1 MKEESDLIDTIGFRR
16 MGLAAV
22 LFAITAMV
30 PGGTAHAQPLNDST
44 VNEPSDAGAQTQP
57 DAQPQTSQAALR
69 RVAETCQAETQQ
81 FCPALQPSPTPRD
94 EAICLKYY
102 KTSLSLGCRS
112 AINAVTR

>member
-1 MKEESDLIDTIGFRR
+1 MKEESVLIDTIGVWR

-22 LFAITAMV
+22 LYAITAMV
-30 PGGTAHAQPLNDST
+30 PGEPAHAQPLNDST

-57 DAQPQTSQAALR
+57 DAQLQTSQAALR